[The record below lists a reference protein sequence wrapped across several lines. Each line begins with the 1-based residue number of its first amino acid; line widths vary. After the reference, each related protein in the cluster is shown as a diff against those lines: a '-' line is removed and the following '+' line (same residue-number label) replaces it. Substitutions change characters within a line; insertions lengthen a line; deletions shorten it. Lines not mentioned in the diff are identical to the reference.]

1 MSIKIIKNAMEE
13 PVTVECENCK
23 SVISYTY
30 DDIQRENR
38 YNLLGWFDRVDRF
51 VVCPVCKANISVDK
65 INEAK
70 GGAECI
76 SYDALDGMPMI
87 SKKMNGGAE

>member
-1 MSIKIIKNAMEE
+1 MSIKIIRNSMAE

-38 YNLLGWFDRVDRF
+38 YTLLGWFDYAERF
-51 VVCPVCKANISVDK
+51 IVCPVCKANIDIDK
-65 INEAK
+65 IKVVQNEQ
-70 GGAECI
+70 
-76 SYDALDGMPMI
+76 S
-87 SKKMNGGAE
+87 